1 MYPLSRI
8 SVVPR
13 SAPTPRD
20 IMDLEFGGPFH
31 PSQSGRVNSQ
41 TRYRRAHPQALQP
54 PREIALRPCYSVWH
68 PGGCTSRQFHP
79 SYIMLSKTRGVS
91 PLVPG
96 FTALELTHF
105 DIWNYLGRGEK
116 QQASA
121 VQFCTEL
128 IYHVRGL
135 SQATTR
141 TRWIYDWLASPMVR
155 PSQTTVINAQ
165 SFNQQLYP
173 DKLGPP
179 VPHTRVC

>member
-1 MYPLSRI
+1 
-8 SVVPR
+8 
-13 SAPTPRD
+13 
-20 IMDLEFGGPFH
+20 
-31 PSQSGRVNSQ
+31 
-41 TRYRRAHPQALQP
+41 
-54 PREIALRPCYSVWH
+54 
-68 PGGCTSRQFHP
+68 
-79 SYIMLSKTRGVS
+79 MLSKTRGVS
-91 PLVPG
+91 PLFPG

-141 TRWIYDWLASPMVR
+141 TWWIYDWLVSLMVR

-165 SFNQQLYP
+165 SFNQ
-173 DKLGPP
+173 
-179 VPHTRVC
+179 